1 MSQVHEVSRLTCPAS
16 ETWPLAGKLAF
27 SPETASSVNWPLRL
41 DVRRQFLLLQSLN
54 AFFFQKD
61 RKSLSLSGRAFKR

>member
-41 DVRRQFLLLQSLN
+41 DAQRQFLFIITTELECV
-54 AFFFQKD
+54 F
-61 RKSLSLSGRAFKR
+61 LSKG